1 MRKLSE
7 IQNEDA
13 LDVLAQLLDPIAE
26 LSKDKEITAPNK
38 NEKGED
44 VPKTKLEMV
53 QIAIRKHKRAVLR
66 ILATL
71 DGVPLEEYNINLIQI
86 PLKVYE
92 LLNDEDMMA
101 FFYLFCLNLSDAFSG
116 SATENI
122 EAIEQK

>member
-44 VPKTKLEMV
+44 VPKTELEMV
-53 QIAIRKHKRAVLR
+53 EIAIRKHKRAVQ
-66 ILATL
+66 
-71 DGVPLEEYNINLIQI
+71 G
-86 PLKVYE
+86 
-92 LLNDEDMMA
+92 
-101 FFYLFCLNLSDAFSG
+101 LNLSDVFSG
-116 SATENI
+116 SATESTG
-122 EAIEQK
+122 ETEQK

>member
-13 LDVLAQLLDPIAE
+13 LDVLAELLDPIAE
-26 LSKDKEITAPNK
+26 LSKDKEIRRPNK

-44 VPKTKLEMV
+44 VPKNKLEMV
-53 QIAIRKHKRAVLR
+53 QIAIRKHKRAVLK

-101 FFYLFCLNLSDAFSG
+101 FFQSQGLNLSDAFSG

>member
-13 LDVLAQLLDPIAE
+13 LDVLAELLDPIAE
-26 LSKDKEITAPNK
+26 LSKDKEIRRPNK

-53 QIAIRKHKRAVLR
+53 QIAIRKHKRAVLK

-101 FFYLFCLNLSDAFSG
+101 FFQSQGLNLSDAFSG
-116 SATENI
+116 SATENT
-122 EAIEQK
+122 EVIEQK

>member
-44 VPKTKLEMV
+44 VPKTKLEMI

-71 DGVPLEEYNINLIQI
+71 DGVPVEEYNINLIQI

-92 LLNDEDMMA
+92 LLNDEDMVA
-101 FFYLFCLNLSDAFSG
+101 FFQSQGLNLSDAFSG
-116 SATENI
+116 SATESTG
-122 EAIEQK
+122 ETEQK